1 MMYDKLSNILINA
14 ATYLLRKEAKR
25 LKVGIKDVDVSKITK
40 FRGHDNVDK
49 GKKTG
54 QNTSREEDA
63 GFSKLPKLKAHCL
76 GGRPINTEEWP
87 NLEVK

>member
-49 GKKTG
+49 GKKLDKTRLERKMQG
-54 QNTSREEDA
+54 LVNYQNLKPTVLEED
-63 GFSKLPKLKAHCL
+63 LLKQRNGL
-76 GGRPINTEEWP
+76 TW
-87 NLEVK
+87 K